1 MPKPP
6 TSSGIALLCAL
17 PLLLPTGA
25 HAGTF
30 FFPDMH
36 PKQVR
41 TEPANWLKDGAGNDG
56 YVSITSEVVPVGS
69 CARLSSSSF
78 WGSEKTQLVLSVTSN
93 GFKTRLDQREIP
105 IATFDGRENGAEC
118 ASLSTAPIQVVP
130 MAVLGARSL
139 LNPGRLLLTVNVRS
153 ANDSNSDFVGSAK
166 LLLGAATLVASGG
179 TSAIVG
185 GASAV
190 VGNAVLSDTE
200 ARANKLMKGMTDAR
214 VPISLSWSDL
224 RKGLHTIEI
233 PVYRADQMGAV
244 TDKQIQQLQAD
255 PNSEKI
261 HLFTIRLD
269 FAFSRTLFYPTVEEL
284 ADLGVRENISAER
297 ILNHPV
303 PGATDNFMQLLNSA
317 APSQLRILGNASGT
331 ELTRACAQGFEKLR
345 AAGLANPDIALV
357 MKSFMDEARGNTAWY
372 QDPAF
377 VKACFGQAPKV
388 ASALELVYGQP
399 GAAPA
404 AAPAAVPVLPPTTAP
419 AAESVATP
427 VAPPVVET
435 TAEDKAPEQN

>member
-1 MPKPP
+1 MPKRH
-6 TSSGIALLCAL
+6 TSFGIALLSAV
-17 PLLLPTGA
+17 PLLLPAVA
-25 HAGTF
+25 HASTF

-36 PKQVR
+36 PNQVR
-41 TEPANWLKDGAGNDG
+41 TEPAAWLKDGAGNDG

-78 WGSEKTQLVLSVTSN
+78 WGSDKTQLVLSVSSH
-93 GFKTRLDQREIP
+93 GFKSRLDQMDIP

-118 ASLSTAPIQVVP
+118 ASLSTTPIQIVP

-139 LNPGRLLLTVNVRS
+139 LNPGRLSLTVNVKS
-153 ANDSNSDFVGSAK
+153 ANDANSDFVGSAK

-190 VGNAVLSDTE
+190 VGNSVLSDTE

-224 RKGLHTIEI
+224 RKGLRTIEI
-233 PVYRADQMGAV
+233 PVYRADQIGAV
-244 TDKQIQQLQAD
+244 SDKKIQQLQSD
-255 PNSEKI
+255 PNAEKM

-269 FAFSRTLFYPTVEEL
+269 FAFSRTLFYPSVEDI

-297 ILNHPV
+297 ILNHLA
-303 PGATDNFMQLLNSA
+303 PGSKENFMQLLNSA
-317 APSQLRILGNASGT
+317 APSQLRILANASGKD
-331 ELTRACAQGFEKLR
+331 LTRACAQGFEKLR

-357 MKSFMDEARGNTAWY
+357 MKSFIDEARGNPAWY

-388 ASALELVYGQP
+388 ESALGLIYGQP
-399 GAAPA
+399 QPA
-404 AAPAAVPVLPPTTAP
+404 T
-419 AAESVATP
+419 
-427 VAPPVVET
+427 
-435 TAEDKAPEQN
+435 D

>member
-1 MPKPP
+1 MPKPH
-6 TSSGIALLCAL
+6 SSFGIALFSAV
-17 PLLLPTGA
+17 PLLLPVLA
-25 HAGTF
+25 HASTF

-36 PKQVR
+36 PNQVR
-41 TEPANWLKDGAGNDG
+41 AEPAAWLKDGAGNDG

-69 CARLSSSSF
+69 CARLSSGSF
-78 WGSEKTQLVLSVTSN
+78 WGSDKTQLVLSVFSN
-93 GFKTRLDQREIP
+93 GFKSRLDQMDIP

-118 ASLSTAPIQVVP
+118 ASLSTTPIQVVP

-139 LNPGRLLLTVNVRS
+139 LNPGRLSLTVNVKS
-153 ANDSNSDFVGSAK
+153 ANDANSDFVGSAK

-190 VGNAVLSDTE
+190 VGNSVLSDTE

-224 RKGLHTIEI
+224 RKGLRTIEI

-244 TDKQIQQLQAD
+244 SDKKIQQLQSD
-255 PNSEKI
+255 PNAEKI

-269 FAFSRTLFYPTVEEL
+269 FAFSRTLFYPTVEDL
-284 ADLGVRENISAER
+284 ADLGVRENISTER
-297 ILNHPV
+297 ILNHQV
-303 PGATDNFMQLLNSA
+303 PGAKENFMQLLNSA
-317 APSQLRILGNASGT
+317 APSQLRILANASGK
-331 ELTRACAQGFEKLR
+331 ELTRACSQSFEKLR

-357 MKSFMDEARGNTAWY
+357 MKSFIDEARGNSAWY

-388 ASALELVYGQP
+388 ESALGLIYGQAQP
-399 GAAPA
+399 G
-404 AAPAAVPVLPPTTAP
+404 T
-419 AAESVATP
+419 
-427 VAPPVVET
+427 
-435 TAEDKAPEQN
+435 D